1 MAFPGLA
8 PASGRRRAEAWTH
21 SLTRILTI
29 EIREAI
35 HTGTIT
41 VAEAEE
47 LLPRLVL
54 VIDQAIGDAG
64 S

>member
-1 MAFPGLA
+1 M
-8 PASGRRRAEAWTH
+8 
-21 SLTRILTI
+21 TRILTI